1 MKLLLYVVIFIC
13 FLDLFIELPI
23 ITPFAMSLGATEY
36 IAGVVVAT
44 YSFFNLLGN
53 VFGGY
58 FSDKI
63 GRKNI
68 LLIGMLVNI
77 GVLFS
82 YSAID
87 SVSGLFF
94 LRIVHGLSSGMLTP
108 VAFSLVA
115 DLSRKEVIGRSM
127 ALTGVSIGIA
137 AVFGPAMGGV
147 ISSQFTYQS
156 VYFVLGCIY
165 VAGILI
171 TFFSIKESTTRE
183 ERKQYKTTSLFKL
196 LKRPALNVAY
206 ISSFT
211 LMIANGTLAFGLPLK
226 VNSLGLEDHIT
237 GMLLS
242 IFGVTAIIIFA
253 SKINVVYTKFKS
265 INLVGTGI
273 FIVALSMMALHFA
286 PDMWLMVLIM
296 LTYGLGF
303 SLIFPSMNKM
313 IAQNTEVYERGK
325 ANGIF
330 YAYFSIGS
338 VTGSFL
344 SGVFATYFE
353 FPFMFIGII
362 LITMLALQLI
372 IRKNTTVEEV

>member
-1 MKLLLYVVIFIC
+1 MKRLLYVVIFIC

-23 ITPFAMSLGATEY
+23 ITPFALSLGATEY
-36 IAGVVVAT
+36 LAGMVVAA
-44 YSFFNLLGN
+44 YSLFNLFGN

-58 FSDKI
+58 FSDKM

-68 LLIGMLVNI
+68 LLIGMLINI
-77 GVLFS
+77 VVLFS

-87 SVSGLFF
+87 SVSGLLM
-94 LRIVHGLSSGMLTP
+94 LRVVHGFSSGMLTP

-115 DLSRKEVIGRSM
+115 DLSKKEMIGRSM
-127 ALTGVSIGIA
+127 ALTGVSIGSA
-137 AVFGPAMGGV
+137 AVFGPAAGGI

-165 VAGILI
+165 VIGILI
-171 TFFSIKESTTRE
+171 TFFAIKESTTIE
-183 ERKQYKTTSLFKL
+183 ERQHYKTTTLLEL
-196 LKRPALNVAY
+196 LKRPSLNVAY

-226 VNSLGLEDHIT
+226 VSALGLEDHIT
-237 GMLLS
+237 GMMLS
-242 IFGVTAIIIFA
+242 IFGITAIIVFA
-253 SKINVVYTKFKS
+253 SKINIVYTKFKAV
-265 INLVGTGI
+265 NLVAIGI
-273 FIVALSMMALHFA
+273 GIVALSMIALHIA
-286 PDMWLMVLIM
+286 PGIITIIVIM

-303 SLIFPSMNKM
+303 SFIFPSMNKM

-338 VTGSFL
+338 VAGSFL
-344 SGVFATYFE
+344 SGIFATYFE
-353 FPFMFIGII
+353 LPFIFIGVII
-362 LITMLALQLI
+362 LIMLTAQLL
-372 IRKNTTVEEV
+372 IRKYSMLEE

>member
-1 MKLLLYVVIFIC
+1 MKRLLYVVIFIC

-23 ITPFAMSLGATEY
+23 ITPFALSLGATEY
-36 IAGVVVAT
+36 LAGMVVAA
-44 YSFFNLLGN
+44 YSLFNLFGN

-58 FSDKI
+58 FSDKM

-68 LLIGMLVNI
+68 LLIGMLINI
-77 GVLFS
+77 VVLFS

-87 SVSGLFF
+87 SVSGLLM
-94 LRIVHGLSSGMLTP
+94 LRVVHGFSSGMLTP

-115 DLSRKEVIGRSM
+115 DLSKKEMIGRSM
-127 ALTGVSIGIA
+127 ALTGVSIGSA
-137 AVFGPAMGGV
+137 AVFGPAAGGI

-165 VAGILI
+165 VIGILI
-171 TFFSIKESTTRE
+171 TFFAIKESTTIE
-183 ERKQYKTTSLFKL
+183 ERQHYKTTTLLEL
-196 LKRPALNVAY
+196 LKRPSLNVAY

-226 VNSLGLEDHIT
+226 VSALGLEDHIT
-237 GMLLS
+237 GMMLS
-242 IFGVTAIIIFA
+242 IFGITAIIVFA
-253 SKINVVYTKFKS
+253 SKINIVYTKFKAV
-265 INLVGTGI
+265 NLVAIGI
-273 FIVALSMMALHFA
+273 GMVALSMIALHIV
-286 PDMWLMVLIM
+286 PGITMIIVIM

-338 VTGSFL
+338 VAGSFL
-344 SGVFATYFE
+344 SGIFATYFE
-353 FPFMFIGII
+353 LPFIFIGVII
-362 LITMLALQLI
+362 LIMLTAQLL
-372 IRKNTTVEEV
+372 IRKYSMLEE